1 MKRRFLVA
9 GGAIAVLAI
18 AAIVVVVLRSG
29 SSART
34 GRNIPVSAQTAVR
47 LLLSARGH
55 QALTPELNALLPKG
69 RLFPAGATFAAKPGS
84 WHQAGDYA
92 NVRGVLRVPG
102 TSPADAEI
110 GLVQRHG
117 RWLVTFEAGQ

>member
-1 MKRRFLVA
+1 MTA
-9 GGAIAVLAI
+9 PADP
-18 AAIVVVVLRSG
+18 RSG
-29 SSART
+29 R
-34 GRNIPVSAQTAVR
+34 R
-47 LLLSARGH
+47 H

-69 RLFPAGATFAAKPGS
+69 RLFPAGTMFAAKPGS
-84 WHQAGDYA
+84 WRQAGDYA
-92 NVRGVLRVPG
+92 NVRGVLPVPG

>member
-9 GGAIAVLAI
+9 AGAIAVLAI
-18 AAIVVVVLRSG
+18 AAIVIVVLRGG
-29 SSART
+29 SSAST
-34 GRNIPVSAQTAVR
+34 GRNIPVRAQTALR
-47 LLLSARGH
+47 LLLSAGGH

-69 RLFPAGATFAAKPGS
+69 RLFPAGTTFTAKSGS
-84 WHQAGDYA
+84 WRQAGNYA
-92 NVRGVLRVPG
+92 NVRGVLRVPD